1 MKRIAHLAVIATLA
15 LGAQSAMAEEETTIQ
30 ASPEPVAESAE
41 TYLNVA
47 QMAPVM
53 HNEAAAPQE
62 RSARKERNIL
72 KDLGLLMEDGFPQTG
87 GPIDD

>member
-15 LGAQSAMAEEETTIQ
+15 LGTQSVMAEEEATIQ
-30 ASPEPVAESAE
+30 APEPVAESAE

-47 QMAPVM
+47 QVAPVM
-53 HNEAAAPQE
+53 HNEAAAPQA
-62 RSARKERNIL
+62 RSNRKERNIL
-72 KDLGLLMEDGFPQTG
+72 KDLGLLMEDGFPQKG